1 VAGPAAGVAGAAVRL
16 PARNRARYA
25 EEYRS
30 ELFELAAA
38 GEPRRRQVLFALRL
52 LQTAPV
58 LRLELRAPRRRK
70 AGP

>member
-1 VAGPAAGVAGAAVRL
+1 VRVAGTAARLL
-16 PARNRARYA
+16 PARDRARYA

-38 GEPRRRQVLFALRL
+38 GEPRRRQALYALRL
-52 LQTAPV
+52 LRTAPA